1 MRVIETAGAN
11 KSTLSGRARDS
22 IPPLTSQLGEWV
34 NTIIAT
40 PVLLLLLPISPVP
53 DGVSEDI

>member
-1 MRVIETAGAN
+1 MRVIKTAGAN
-11 KSTLSGRARDS
+11 KSTSSGRVRDS

-40 PVLLLLLPISPVP
+40 LASPLLLPISPVP
-53 DGVSEDI
+53 DGVLEDI